1 MTSCS
6 VVSSLQ
12 RHNSCS
18 WAERTLKLLISL
30 MNINLVLTVQEEKL
44 IRQFVLFSAV
54 TWLQSF
60 CCSVINPA
68 APTKTNIC
76 SSVNVDR
83 LSDLHLRSPAELMSA
98 HSHFRSYWES
108 ACRDNLT
115 WEQLHFKI
123 KALRCLVHFLLL
135 HRCLMTVSFHPSFI
149 YGTGDSVFITALNV
163 KSTGN
168 NCKV

>member
-6 VVSSLQ
+6 VVNSLQ

-18 WAERTLKLLISL
+18 WAEHTLKLLISL
-30 MNINLVLTVQEEKL
+30 MNINLVQTVQEEKL

-60 CCSVINPA
+60 CCSVIDPA
-68 APTKTNIC
+68 AHSKTNIC

-98 HSHFRSYWES
+98 HSHFRSHWES

-115 WEQLHFKI
+115 LTAASLQNKSPQMFGSLPVV
-123 KALRCLVHFLLL
+123 ASVSDDCLFSSIIYLWNRRLSFN
-135 HRCLMTVSFHPSFI
+135 HRS
-149 YGTGDSVFITALNV
+149 
-163 KSTGN
+163 
-168 NCKV
+168 